1 MSTFKPSWAGENY
14 HMHQFEIHGERYSS
28 PAPDNLDFGMDTED
42 ETKAVL
48 SKLMPK
54 SGKGTRWVYEYDF
67 GDGWRHEVLFEGN
80 PPPEKGKKYPVCL
93 DGERACP
100 PEDVGGPWGYAEF
113 LEAMADP
120 KHERHDE
127 FIEWRGPC
135 DPEAFNVKKATR
147 EMRKVKP

>member
-1 MSTFKPSWAGENY
+1 M
-14 HMHQFEIHGERYSS
+14 
-28 PAPDNLDFGMDTED
+28 
-42 ETKAVL
+42 
-48 SKLMPK
+48 SKLLPK
-54 SGKGTRWVYEYDF
+54 SGKRTRWIYEYDF

-135 DPEAFNVKKATR
+135 DPEAFDVKKTTR